1 MNQLIN
7 HPFVAVIGNIDKH
20 CDNRL
25 QIYIFWRSYKYCTLI

>member
-1 MNQLIN
+1 MNQFIN

-25 QIYIFWRSYKYCTLI
+25 QI